1 MLSLITVTTQATT
14 SLPECIC
21 TLCSARKTAG
31 AVVSNVQAM
40 LSTVYISI
48 LATVMLGTCNI
59 RSGSLT
65 TLAFNV
71 VLVEG

>member
-1 MLSLITVTTQATT
+1 MLSLITVTIEATA
-14 SLPECIC
+14 SLPECIY
-21 TLCSARKTAG
+21 TLSSARKIAG
-31 AVVSNVQAM
+31 AVVSNVEAM

-48 LATVMLGTCNI
+48 LARGMLGTCNI

>member
-1 MLSLITVTTQATT
+1 MLSLITVTIQATA
-14 SLPECIC
+14 SLPQFIC
-21 TLCSARKTAG
+21 TLSSARKIAG

-48 LATVMLGTCNI
+48 LATGMLGSCNI
-59 RSGSLT
+59 SSGLFT

>member
-21 TLCSARKTAG
+21 TLCSARKIAG
-31 AVVSNVQAM
+31 AVVSNVQAR

-48 LATVMLGTCNI
+48 LATGMLGTCNI

-71 VLVEG
+71 VLFEG

>member
-1 MLSLITVTTQATT
+1 MLSLITVTIQATA
-14 SLPECIC
+14 SLPECVC
-21 TLCSARKTAG
+21 TLCSARKIAG
-31 AVVSNVQAM
+31 AVVSNVPAM

-48 LATVMLGTCNI
+48 LVTGMLGTCNI

-65 TLAFNV
+65 ALAFNV

>member
-1 MLSLITVTTQATT
+1 MLSLITVTIQATA

-21 TLCSARKTAG
+21 TLSSARKIAG
-31 AVVSNVQAM
+31 AVVSNVEAM
-40 LSTVYISI
+40 LYISI
-48 LATVMLGTCNI
+48 LARGMLGTCNI
-59 RSGSLT
+59 RSVSLT